1 MRIAIP
7 LQIEY
12 LLRNLSRNPLRT
24 VLTGAA
30 VAFPVAIF
38 VLSVAVI
45 DGINRFLDNSAA
57 QLRLAV
63 THKTSI
69 VNPLPSGHRTR
80 IESLDPS
87 RQRLIAVC
95 GMRFIGGRVENDP
108 RPLSTLAV
116 DHDTFPVAFPEYLTD
131 PAERE
136 QWDRDR
142 RAIILGPFTARQF
155 GWKVGD
161 IITIRPSLPPYSPME
176 FKVVSTAE
184 GAADPV
190 TNWCRLDYLREQL
203 ASFGFGEDWVSF
215 IFIKC
220 ASRQDLEL
228 FRTAVDRMFAGSPD
242 ETFTQD
248 EKAFM
253 NQFITQQFNLPRNL
267 SVLAAVTIFV
277 AVMAAANTM
286 NMNFRDRLS
295 EFATLKALGFG
306 GPVVCGLIQVESLLV
321 CLLGGLI
328 GALGPFIAFTWTPLR
343 DFTVPLIQSLEI
355 RPEVCGRALLMAVA
369 IAILAALAPSWMA
382 LRLRVVSA
390 MRSLE

>member
-1 MRIAIP
+1 MP
-7 LQIEY
+7 LRIEY
-12 LLRNLSRNPLRT
+12 LLRNLGRNPLRT
-24 VLTGAA
+24 TLTCAA

-45 DGINRFLDNSAA
+45 DGIERFLDNSAT

-95 GMRFIGGRVENDP
+95 GMRFIGGRVEDDP

-116 DHDTFPVAFPEYLTD
+116 DHDTFPAAFPEYLTD

-136 QWDRDR
+136 QWERDR
-142 RAIILGPFTARQF
+142 RAIIVGSSTARQF
-155 GWKVGD
+155 HWKVGD
-161 IITIRPSLPPYSPME
+161 IITIRPSLPPYTPME

-190 TNWCRLDYLREQL
+190 TNWCRLDYLRERL
-203 ASFGFGEDWVSF
+203 RSFGFAEDWISF

-220 ASRQDLEL
+220 ASPQDRDH
-228 FRTAVDRMFAGSPD
+228 FRAAIDQMFAGSPD

-248 EKAFM
+248 EKSFM

-267 SVLAAVTIFV
+267 SILAAVTIFV

-295 EFATLKALGFG
+295 EFAALKALGFG
-306 GPVVCGLIQVESLLV
+306 GRLLCGLIQVESLLV
-321 CLLGGLI
+321 CVLGGLI
-328 GALGPFIAFTWTPLR
+328 GALGPFIAFTYTPLR
-343 DFTVPLIQSLEI
+343 NLTVPLIQSLDV
-355 RPEVCGRALLMAVA
+355 RPEVCARAILMAA
-369 IAILAALAPSWMA
+369 GIGLLAALVPSWMA
-382 LRLRVVSA
+382 LRLRVVTA
-390 MRSLE
+390 LRSLE

>member
-1 MRIAIP
+1 MP
-7 LQIEY
+7 LRIEY

-24 VLTGAA
+24 GLTCAA

-69 VNPLPSGHRTR
+69 VNPLPGGHRAR
-80 IESLDPS
+80 IESLDPA
-87 RQRLIAVC
+87 RRGLIAVC

-116 DHDTFPVAFPEYLTD
+116 DHDTFPAAFPEYLTD

-136 QWDRDR
+136 QWDRER
-142 RAIILGPFTARQF
+142 RAIIVGSSTARQF
-155 GWKVGD
+155 NWKVGD
-161 IITIRPSLPPYSPME
+161 IITIRPSLPPYLPME

-203 ASFGFGEDWVSF
+203 RGLGLLEDWVSF
-215 IFIKC
+215 FFIKC
-220 ASRQDLEL
+220 ASPQDMER
-228 FRTAVDRMFAGSPD
+228 FRVAVDQLFAGSPD

-267 SVLAAVTIFV
+267 SILAAVTIFV

-306 GPVVCGLIQVESLLV
+306 GGLLCGLIQVESLLV
-321 CLLGGLI
+321 CTLGGLI
-328 GALGPFIAFTWTPLR
+328 GALGPFVAFTFTPLR
-343 DFTVPLIQSLEI
+343 DFPVPLIQSLVV
-355 RPEVCGRALLMAVA
+355 RPEVCGRALLMAAAVGV
-369 IAILAALAPSWMA
+369 LAALAPSWMA
-382 LRLRVVSA
+382 LRLRVASA
-390 MRSLE
+390 LRSLE

>member
-1 MRIAIP
+1 MP
-7 LQIEY
+7 LRFEY
-12 LLRNLSRNPLRT
+12 LLRNLGRNPLRT
-24 VLTGAA
+24 ALTCAA
-30 VAFPVAIF
+30 VAFPVAIY
-38 VLSVAVI
+38 VLAVAVI
-45 DGINRFLDNSAA
+45 DGIERFLDNSAA

-63 THKTSI
+63 THRTSI

-87 RQRLIAVC
+87 RRRLIAVC

-116 DHDTFPVAFPEYLTD
+116 DHDSFPTAFPEYLTD
-131 PAERE
+131 PAERQ
-136 QWDRDR
+136 QWERDR
-142 RAIILGPFTARQF
+142 RAIIVGPSTARQF

-190 TNWCRLDYLREQL
+190 TNWCRLDYLRERL
-203 ASFGFGEDWVSF
+203 RSLGFGEDWISF

-220 ASRQDLEL
+220 ASPQDMEH
-228 FRTAVDRMFAGSPD
+228 FRAAIDQMFAGSPD

-267 SVLAAVTIFV
+267 SILAAVTIFV

-295 EFATLKALGFG
+295 EFATLRALGFG
-306 GPVVCGLIQVESLLV
+306 GRLLCGLIQVESLLV
-321 CLLGGLI
+321 CGLGGLI
-328 GALGPFIAFTWTPLR
+328 GALGPFIAFTYTPLR
-343 DFTVPLIQSLEI
+343 NLTVPLIQSLEV
-355 RPEVCGRALLMAVA
+355 RPGVCARAILMAA
-369 IAILAALAPSWMA
+369 GIGLLAALAPSWMA

-390 MRSLE
+390 LRSLE